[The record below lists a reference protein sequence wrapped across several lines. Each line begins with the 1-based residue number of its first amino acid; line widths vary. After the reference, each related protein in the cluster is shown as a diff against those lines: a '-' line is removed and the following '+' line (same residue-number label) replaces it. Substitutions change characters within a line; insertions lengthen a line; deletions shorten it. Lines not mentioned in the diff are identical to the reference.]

1 MKWLIA
7 IPFGVANGLV
17 WAFFLAKGVAMLGD
31 KSLRYDATMAGIERQ
46 PLRSLR
52 PSRGRWDRM

>member
-17 WAFFLAKGVAMLGD
+17 WAFLLACLF
-31 KSLRYDATMAGIERQ
+31 I
-46 PLRSLR
+46 
-52 PSRGRWDRM
+52 GRNCGWLSGQ